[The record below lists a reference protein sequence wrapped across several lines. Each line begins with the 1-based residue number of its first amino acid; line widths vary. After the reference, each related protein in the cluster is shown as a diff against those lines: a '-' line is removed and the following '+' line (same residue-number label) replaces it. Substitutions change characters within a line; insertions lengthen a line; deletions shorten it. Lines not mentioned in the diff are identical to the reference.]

1 MKIKAQLENLEKL
14 YSLMLE
20 FIDEEKDMEESFQN
34 LYNLI
39 SEQKIN
45 ENKSELKTLLRLL
58 VNLSN
63 NHYRGKDFF
72 EKIEKIIIEY
82 KSNIQI
88 HYSNT
93 EIFDIFKS
101 NKLLLLFMF
110 EQKMI
115 TFDKYI
121 FKMITTEDIDN
132 DEFDQDYN
140 QKVSKKLFRRVQYF
154 QPEIEQFL
162 KEDTKAMKEF
172 KECFPKLL
180 DKQLPEDFEE
190 KRRKG
195 ENDDKICELIRNDL
209 IGDFTTFVSYYNYPL
224 KSKIKRSIYETN
236 QLLLTQKCTLIEYA
250 AFFGSCQIFRYL
262 VDNGAEIEPEIWI
275 HAVHSNSNE
284 MLSLLEENI
293 TDYEERENDYYE
305 TFPFRDSVLESI
317 KSHHNDVVNYVLNK
331 YDDQITK
338 QSDNRLLNLDLKTL
352 VLSESVKYHNFPFF
366 IDKIKDDNIIFYLC
380 LYDYLPLVKTLLS
393 TKRIIIESMIII

>member
-14 YSLMLE
+14 YSLVLD
-20 FIDEEKDMEESFQN
+20 FIDEEKDTEENFQN
-34 LYNLI
+34 LNNLI

-45 ENKSELKTLLRLL
+45 ENKSEFKTLLRLL

-101 NKLLLLFMF
+101 NKILLLFMF

-115 TFDKYI
+115 IFDKYI
-121 FKMITTEDIDN
+121 FEMITTEDIDN
-132 DEFDQDYN
+132 TDFDQNYNDYN

-162 KEDTKAMKEF
+162 KENTKAMNEF
-172 KECFPKLL
+172 KESFPNLL

-190 KRRKG
+190 KRRQG
-195 ENDDKICELIRNDL
+195 ENDDEICELIRNDL
-209 IGDFTTFVSYYNYPL
+209 IEDFTTFVSYHNYPL

-236 QLLLTQKCTLIEYA
+236 GLLLSQKCTLIEYA

-305 TFPFRDSVLESI
+305 TFPFRDSILESI

-352 VLSESVKYHNFPFF
+352 FLSESVKYHNFPFF

-380 LYDYLPLVKTLLS
+380 QGWSMLKKLINGVTFLVA
-393 TKRIIIESMIII
+393 RCQR